1 MPPTHHVIATSAV
14 HRLLTA
20 LPAAALILAAGTP
33 HDAAAQ
39 AGARGPASLAGRY
52 ATSVSLRDN
61 RCGDVTVRAM
71 PTVVRHAAGDTT
83 LALTHGPLTY
93 EGVVRADGT
102 FSMRPL
108 ALPPDGGVVT
118 TISIAGRIAGE
129 RLTAT
134 VRVDVGRTPP
144 CAYRVDWS
152 GPREPA
158 TSTPTPAAAPAAAA
172 ALDLTP
178 PPPAAYAITGATVI
192 PMDRER
198 VLRGHTVLVRDGRIA
213 ALGPDGR
220 VRIPAGTTRIDG
232 RGRFL
237 LPGLADMHVH
247 LLDRSELLA
256 YAANGVTTVLNLH
269 GLGRHLAWRD
279 SLARGQL
286 LGPRLFTSGPIVDG
300 DPPTRRTNVVVTTA
314 AQAESVVVAHQAAG
328 FDFLKIYDNVPPD
341 LYRVLAVTAQRVGL
355 PMIGHLPT
363 PVGLE
368 GFLATRGQVGL
379 EHVEELLPFFRDG
392 RDTTGLGRLVAAL
405 ARDGVWVTP
414 TLTVHASALAQ
425 ARGWA
430 AVRARPAMRFVRPAT
445 AEMWGWEPTGQGN
458 DGNAAARERFERTV
472 GFFERWLVPALH
484 RAGVRLLAGTDA
496 PIAAIIPGFALPDEI
511 ALLRQSGLSGHA
523 ALRTATASAA
533 EFLGKQG
540 EFGVISPG
548 ASADLVLL
556 DGDPLADPGTLARP
570 RGVMLRGSWL
580 SREWLDAA
588 LERLVASYGGGAR
601 P

>member
-1 MPPTHHVIATSAV
+1 MPATYRLIATFAV

-20 LPAAALILAAGTP
+20 LPVAALLLAAGTP
-33 HDAAAQ
+33 RDAAAQ

-52 ATSVSLRDN
+52 ATTVSLRDN
-61 RCGDVTVRAM
+61 SCGDVTVRPM

-83 LALTHGPLTY
+83 LTLTHGPLAY
-93 EGVVRADGT
+93 EGVVRADGS

-134 VRVDVGRTPP
+134 VRVDVGGTPP
-144 CAYRVDWS
+144 CAYRVEWS
-152 GPREPA
+152 GPRDPA
-158 TSTPTPAAAPAAAA
+158 TGTPTP

-198 VLRGHTVLVRDGRIA
+198 VLQGHTVLVRDGRIA
-213 ALGPDGR
+213 ALAPDGG

-232 RGRFL
+232 RGKFL

-279 SLARGQL
+279 SLARGRL

-328 FDFLKIYDNVPPD
+328 YDFLKIYDNVPPG
-341 LYRVLAVTAQRVGL
+341 LYAVLAATAKRVGL
-355 PMIGHLPT
+355 PMLGHLPT

-368 GFLATRGQVGL
+368 GLLATRGQAGL
-379 EHVEELLPFFRDG
+379 EHAEELLPFFRDG
-392 RDTTGLGRLVAAL
+392 RDTTGLGRLAAAL

-425 ARGWA
+425 ARDWA

-472 GFFERWLVPALH
+472 GFFERSLVPALH

-511 ALLRQSGLSGHA
+511 ASLRRSGLSGYA
-523 ALRTATASAA
+523 ALRTATANAA
-533 EFLGKQG
+533 EFLGKRG
-540 EFGVISPG
+540 EFGVIAPG

-588 LERLVASYGGGAR
+588 LERLVASYGGGVR